1 MEQLIKRLKVLSKP
15 HSFEI
20 VERLSGGPT
29 HISTISDTMGIP
41 YTTAWQR
48 VAEME
53 RAGLVEVR
61 PGVDEGT
68 GRAIRIARIVN
79 FRLELSPEII
89 KEMVKGEESELKVV

>member
-1 MEQLIKRLKVLSKP
+1 LKHLLKQLRVLSKP

-20 VERLSGGPT
+20 VEKLTEGPT
-29 HISTISDTMGIP
+29 RIP

-53 RAGLVEVR
+53 RAGLVEVES
-61 PGVDEGT
+61 GVDERT

-79 FRLELSPEII
+79 FRLELSPGII
-89 KEMVKGEESELKVV
+89 KDMVKGEESELKVV